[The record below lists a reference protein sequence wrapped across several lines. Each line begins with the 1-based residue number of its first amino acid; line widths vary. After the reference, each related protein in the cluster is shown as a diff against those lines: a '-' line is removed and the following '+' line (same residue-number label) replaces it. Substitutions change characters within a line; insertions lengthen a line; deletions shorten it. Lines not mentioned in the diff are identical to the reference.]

1 MIILNKDSR
10 RRWIMDSDLEK
21 YRKMSMK
28 EFSVLSLDEMAEYYA
43 EESRETLRRNLLA
56 EKARREA
63 QAAAKAARE
72 AEAAAL
78 PPE

>member
-1 MIILNKDSR
+1 
-10 RRWIMDSDLEK
+10 
-21 YRKMSMK
+21 MK
-28 EFSVLSLDEMAEYYA
+28 EFSELPFKEVGAYFA
-43 EESRETLRRNLLA
+43 EESREALRRNLLA

-78 PPE
+78 PLE